1 MRCAVSDFDRTLYVE
16 DRISGTDRRAV
27 EEWQGRGNL
36 FVVATGRDEA
46 ALKEKLAAWKV
57 FPDALILNNGALI
70 LDGHGREL
78 FCRAM
83 ERETA
88 LGVLDYFAQADEAGT
103 GVSIRG
109 RKLNVLPRPGA
120 PTTQK
125 PCGGE
130 ILMEDA
136 RCLQGILQLHHRR
149 PDSPEAIREMCRD
162 INRLFPMARAYA
174 NVWNADV
181 VAKGIHKA
189 GAIRILEQKLG
200 PFKEIRVI
208 GDSINDLDMI
218 RAYHGTALP
227 WAAPEVLAA
236 AAGVAGSVGEWLR
249 AAPGCKM

>member
-16 DRISGTDRRAV
+16 ERISQADRQAV
-27 EEWQGRGNL
+27 EEWQGRGDL
-36 FVVATGRDEA
+36 FVVATGRDEG
-46 ALKEKLAAWKV
+46 ALKEKLSFWQV
-57 FPDALILNNGALI
+57 FPDALILNNGARI
-70 LDGHGREL
+70 IDGQGREL

-109 RKLNVLPRPGA
+109 RKLNVLARPGA

-136 RCLQGILQLHHRR
+136 RRLQGILQLHHRR
-149 PDSPEAIREMCRD
+149 PDSPEAIRKMCRE
-162 INRLFPMARAYA
+162 INRLFPKAAAYA

-200 PFKEIRVI
+200 PFEEIRVI

-218 RAYHGTALP
+218 QAYHGTTLP
-227 WAAPEVLAA
+227 WAAPEVLTAA
-236 AAGVAGSVGEWLR
+236 LNVAGSVEEWLKAER
-249 AAPGCKM
+249 